1 MQLVGFTPAEL
12 SRQYDLNNAR
22 RVLSNEVNGKRNR
35 LIFRSATAAMAGD
48 YEEVNEV
55 WKKIREFNKKYPQAA
70 IEESSVSK
78 SIKMRQ
84 RRLEQ
89 NAIYGFGGMNFN
101 PKQIALFDVWNKEN

>member
-35 LIFRSATAAMAGD
+35 LIFRGATAAMAGD
-48 YEEVNEV
+48 KEELDDIIKE
-55 WKKIREFNKKYPQAA
+55 IRKFNKKYPQAG
-70 IEESSVSK
+70 IQESSLTK